1 MIGRLTGLAGVY
13 LGPMI
18 DTADE
23 HAIVSG
29 ILIQLIGDTLRWW
42 QFDSV
47 LGQPVSLRHEHSPG
61 GSQVRIKPRQSFLD
75 ELGGRDQVS

>member
-1 MIGRLTGLAGVY
+1 M
-13 LGPMI
+13 LG
-18 DTADE
+18 
-23 HAIVSG
+23 VSG

-47 LGQPVSLRHEHSPG
+47 LGQLVSLRHEHSPG

-75 ELGGRDQVS
+75 ELGRRDQVS